1 MGDTPNPDWNKQWQA
16 LARQYGDAWQEL
28 ARGAAGTPPP
38 PPPSPMQQGF
48 EQWARLWASG
58 DATREQSVERMVESA
73 RGYASFLQAML
84 GNVSA
89 SPDAGSG
96 AWTEALRNAFG
107 AGAPMPPF
115 MPQGAAAWPDLPA
128 QMAGG
133 MGQWL
138 QWLQSARGIPGAG
151 NAAAP
156 WLEMPAF
163 GYLREH
169 QERLQQGAVAL
180 ADYREQLGRYNGLM
194 LKAMQRGF
202 ELFEGKLLEREEPGR
217 QVESLRALYDLWVDA
232 AEEGYAEIALSPEFR
247 EAYGALVNAQMRVRS
262 AIQQEVEH
270 VGRDLGMPTRSEI
283 DTLGKRLHDLRR
295 EVRAQQGGG
304 DGGLAGEVARLREEV
319 AALRRGTSGAR
330 GGAPAD
336 RARAAAEP
344 AAADAASGSAR
355 KSVPSGARPTKAGG
369 RKASSA
375 RTSGGGKSA
384 TGKPVA
390 KPSPAKAPASRK
402 AGAPGRR
409 RPAHAQASGSFAS
422 RIARF
427 ADDARGGASGSAAP
441 KTPSEVKPATTG
453 RGARAR
459 RPH

>member
-1 MGDTPNPDWNKQWQA
+1 
-16 LARQYGDAWQEL
+16 
-28 ARGAAGTPPP
+28 
-38 PPPSPMQQGF
+38 
-48 EQWARLWASG
+48 
-58 DATREQSVERMVESA
+58 
-73 RGYASFLQAML
+73 
-84 GNVSA
+84 
-89 SPDAGSG
+89 
-96 AWTEALRNAFG
+96 
-107 AGAPMPPF
+107 
-115 MPQGAAAWPDLPA
+115 
-128 QMAGG
+128 
-133 MGQWL
+133 
-138 QWLQSARGIPGAG
+138 
-151 NAAAP
+151 
-156 WLEMPAF
+156 MPAF

-232 AEEGYAEIALSPEFR
+232 AEEGYAEIALSQEFR

-270 VGRDLGMPTRSEI
+270 LGRDLGMPTRSEI

-304 DGGLAGEVARLREEV
+304 DGGLAGEVARLREEL

-330 GGAPAD
+330 DGAPAD

-355 KSVPSGARPTKAGG
+355 TSVPSGARRAKAGG
-369 RKASSA
+369 RKASA
-375 RTSGGGKSA
+375 PRTSGAGNSA
-384 TGKPVA
+384 RGKPVA

-402 AGAPGRR
+402 AGAPPGRR

-427 ADDARGGASGSAAP
+427 ADDARSGASGSAAP
-441 KTPSEVKPATTG
+441 KNPSEGKPTTTG

-459 RPH
+459 RRH

>member
-1 MGDTPNPDWNKQWQA
+1 
-16 LARQYGDAWQEL
+16 
-28 ARGAAGTPPP
+28 
-38 PPPSPMQQGF
+38 
-48 EQWARLWASG
+48 
-58 DATREQSVERMVESA
+58 
-73 RGYASFLQAML
+73 
-84 GNVSA
+84 
-89 SPDAGSG
+89 
-96 AWTEALRNAFG
+96 
-107 AGAPMPPF
+107 
-115 MPQGAAAWPDLPA
+115 MPQGAATWPDLPA

-138 QWLQSARGIPGAG
+138 QSLQSARGTPGAG

-156 WLEMPAF
+156 WMEMPAF

-180 ADYREQLGRYNGLM
+180 TDYREQLGRYNSLM

-270 VGRDLGMPTRSEI
+270 LGRDLGMPTRSEI

-295 EVRAQQGGG
+295 EVRAQQGAGNA
-304 DGGLAGEVARLREEV
+304 GLAGEVARLREEV
-319 AALRRGTSGAR
+319 AALRRGGKPTGA
-330 GGAPAD
+330 APAGQADDAGPDVRRD
-336 RARAAAEP
+336 RAQGGKAAPGRAAGSADGNRKRAAKAVSKAPSPRRKSAPAPAKRRSAHAAAE
-344 AAADAASGSAR
+344 
-355 KSVPSGARPTKAGG
+355 
-369 RKASSA
+369 
-375 RTSGGGKSA
+375 
-384 TGKPVA
+384 
-390 KPSPAKAPASRK
+390 
-402 AGAPGRR
+402 
-409 RPAHAQASGSFAS
+409 GSFAS

-427 ADDARGGASGSAAP
+427 ADDARSGASGSAAP
-441 KTPSEVKPATTG
+441 KNPSEGKPTTTG

-459 RPH
+459 RRH